1 MEELKRANE
10 ANKAL
15 SDLAIQRETRIIF
28 LESLVSLLTEGLTRI
43 DETGD
48 ARIAEKCLFEAN
60 ELGQK

>member
-15 SDLAIQRETRIIF
+15 SELAIQRDTRIIF

-48 ARIAEKCLFEAN
+48 ARIAEKWLFEAN

>member
-15 SDLAIQRETRIIF
+15 SDLVIQKDAENILIK
-28 LESLVSLLTEGLTRI
+28 SLNNLYVEALTKI
-43 DETGD
+43 VETGD
-48 ARIAEKCLFEAN
+48 FRIAEKCLFEAN

>member
-15 SDLAIQRETRIIF
+15 SDLVIQKDAENILIK
-28 LESLVSLLTEGLTRI
+28 SLNNLYVEALTKI
-43 DETGD
+43 VETGD

-60 ELGQK
+60 DLGQE

>member
-15 SDLAIQRETRIIF
+15 SELVIQKDTENIFIKSLNSLFREALNKI
-28 LESLVSLLTEGLTRI
+28 V
-43 DETGD
+43 ETGD
-48 ARIAEKCLFEAN
+48 SRIAEKCLFEAD

>member
-28 LESLVSLLTEGLTRI
+28 LESIVSLLTEGLERI

-48 ARIAEKCLFEAN
+48 ARIAPKCLFEAN

>member
-28 LESLVSLLTEGLTRI
+28 LESLNSLYIEALNKI
-43 DETGD
+43 VETGD
-48 ARIAEKCLFEAN
+48 YRIAEKCLFEAN

>member
-10 ANKAL
+10 TNKAL
-15 SDLAIQRETRIIF
+15 SDLAVQRDTRIIF
-28 LESLVSLLTEGLTRI
+28 LESVVSLLAEGLTRI

-48 ARIAEKCLFEAN
+48 VRIAEKCLFEAN

>member
-15 SDLAIQRETRIIF
+15 SELAIQRDTRIIF

-48 ARIAEKCLFEAN
+48 TRIAEKCLFEAN

>member
-1 MEELKRANE
+1 MEELTRANE

-15 SDLAIQRETRIIF
+15 SELVIQKDTENIF
-28 LESLVSLLTEGLTRI
+28 LRSLNSLFVEALNKI
-43 DETGD
+43 VETGD

>member
-10 ANKAL
+10 VNKAL
-15 SDLAIQRETRIIF
+15 SERDTRIIF